1 MASASCPR
9 CQPKSPEGG
18 VVSAVIANILVQTH
32 FPNLHL
38 RSRGKVRDIYDVQDS
53 LLIVTTDRISAF
65 DVVLPNGIPDKGKVL
80 NMISLY
86 WFERTRKLVE
96 NHVLSGDPKDY
107 PAVLSPYAK
116 DLDKRSMLVRKLD
129 PIPFECVVRGY
140 LYGSGWKEYRKTGS
154 VCGIPLAKGLELA
167 EKFDKPLFTP
177 ATKAT
182 SGHDENVSDQVM
194 AERLGEELT
203 ERLRDISLA
212 LYALGSEEAAS
223 KGIVIADTKFEF
235 GIDPA
240 TSALYLID
248 EVMTPDS
255 SRFWP
260 KESYR
265 PGQDQPSYD
274 KQFVREYLETLD
286 WDKTPPGPELPPD
299 VVAGTRERFLQA
311 YRVLTGRSDL

>member
-1 MASASCPR
+1 MI
-9 CQPKSPEGG
+9 GN
-18 VVSAVIANILVQTH
+18 VVLDTH
-32 FPNLHL
+32 FPNLSL
-38 RSRGKVRDIYDVQDS
+38 RSRGKVRDVYEVEGN

-86 WFERTRKLVE
+86 WFEKTRELVS
-96 NHVLSGDPKDY
+96 NHLITGEVKDY
-107 PAVLSPYAK
+107 PPVLGPYAAQI
-116 DLDKRSMLVRKLD
+116 DKRSMLVRKLE

-140 LYGSGWKEYRKTGS
+140 LYGSGWKEYQKKGS
-154 VCGIPLAKGLELA
+154 VCGIPLSKGMQLA
-167 EKFDKPLFTP
+167 EKFDRPLFTP

-182 SGHDENVSDQVM
+182 SGHDENVSEQVM
-194 AERLGEELT
+194 AERIGAERT
-203 ERLRDISLA
+203 ERLRDISLR
-212 LYALGSEEAAS
+212 LYALGSAEAES
-223 KGIVIADTKFEF
+223 KGIMIADTKFEF
-235 GIDPA
+235 GIDPD
-240 TSALYLID
+240 TSELYLID
-248 EVMTPDS
+248 EVLTPDS

-286 WDKTPPGPELPPD
+286 WNKTSPGPELPPD
-299 VVAGTRERFLQA
+299 VVAGTQERFLRA

>member
-1 MASASCPR
+1 M
-9 CQPKSPEGG
+9 
-18 VVSAVIANILVQTH
+18 
-32 FPNLHL
+32 
-38 RSRGKVRDIYDVQDS
+38 
-53 LLIVTTDRISAF
+53 
-65 DVVLPNGIPDKGKVL
+65 
-80 NMISLY
+80 
-86 WFERTRKLVE
+86 E

-107 PAVLSPYAK
+107 PAVVAPYAK

-167 EKFDKPLFTP
+167 EKFEKPLFTP

-182 SGHDENVSDQVM
+182 SGHDENVSEQVM
-194 AERLGEELT
+194 AERLGEKLT
-203 ERLRDISLA
+203 ERLREISLA

>member
-1 MASASCPR
+1 MDT
-9 CQPKSPEGG
+9 
-18 VVSAVIANILVQTH
+18 ILVDTH
-32 FPNLHL
+32 FPNLSL
-38 RSRGKVRDIYDVQDS
+38 RSKGKVRDVYEVEGN

-65 DVVLPNGIPDKGKVL
+65 DVVLPNGIPDKGRVL

-86 WFERTRKLVE
+86 WFERTQAIVD
-96 NHVLSGDPKDY
+96 NHLLTGAVDEY
-107 PAVLSPYAK
+107 PAVLGPYA
-116 DLDKRSMLVRKLD
+116 DTLDKRSMLVRKLE

-140 LYGSGWKEYRKTGS
+140 LYGSGWKEYQKTGS
-154 VCGIPLAKGLELA
+154 VCGIPLAKGMSLA
-167 EKFDKPLFTP
+167 DAFERPLFTP

-182 SGHDENVSDQVM
+182 SGHDENVSERQM
-194 AERLGEELT
+194 ADRLGEELT
-203 ERLRDISLA
+203 ARLADVSLR
-212 LYALGSEEAAS
+212 LYALGSKEAES
-223 KGIVIADTKFEF
+223 KGIIIADTKFEF
-235 GIDPA
+235 GIDPT
-240 TSALYLID
+240 TSRLYLID

-265 PGQDQPSYD
+265 PGRDQPSYD

-311 YRVLTGRSDL
+311 YRVLTGRGDL